1 MKLVVVQEENEGRQ
15 QTGIHLTSAL
25 LSRISN
31 AELLKSELAAIRP
44 GSQGIFLFEQ
54 PHPGVC
60 EFREA
65 PNPSI

>member
-1 MKLVVVQEENEGRQ
+1 MKLVVVQEGKEGRQ
-15 QTGIHLTSAL
+15 QTGIHLTGAL

-31 AELLKSELAAIRP
+31 AELLKSELAAMRP
-44 GSQGIFLFEQ
+44 GSEGTFLSEQ
-54 PHPGVC
+54 PHPGIC